1 MPQSLAAI
9 LFFHGE
15 CVNLK
20 ISQLQLQLFFSIW
33 VFFHEH
39 SQFTGQQEKGKVI
52 CLTDLYHFQL
62 LCRPLNISRET
73 KAEISLLHIA
83 SSRTRTRNFDC
94 CTPSQL
100 QLFIKYR
107 LLRNSNIADIFTWK
121 RGFRN
126 NFFFCLFGGSV
137 ALIFVKMIYL
147 KL

>member
-1 MPQSLAAI
+1 M
-9 LFFHGE
+9 
-15 CVNLK
+15 VNVL
-20 ISQLQLQLFFSIW
+20 ISKFRNCNCSFFFSIW

-39 SQFTGQQEKGKVI
+39 SQFKGLQEKGDVI
-52 CLTDLYHFQL
+52 SLTGLYHFYL
-62 LCRPLNISRET
+62 LCSYLNKSPAT
-73 KAEISLLHIA
+73 KAETPLQHIS
-83 SSRTRTRNFDC
+83 SCRTRTRNFAC
-94 CTPSQL
+94 CPPSQL